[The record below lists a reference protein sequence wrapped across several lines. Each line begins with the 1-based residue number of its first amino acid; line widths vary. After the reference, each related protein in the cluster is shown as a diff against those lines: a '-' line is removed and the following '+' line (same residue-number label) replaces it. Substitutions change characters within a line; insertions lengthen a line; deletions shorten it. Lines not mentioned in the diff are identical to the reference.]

1 MNKLLHYLL
10 AMAAMLAVSTMSAS
24 ELTSGS
30 LTLLTPDGEMTFDVP
45 QTGFTTQDFTSM
57 GAADELVVKSF
68 SVTASGTV
76 SGVVLDA
83 SVYPQDSQSGEWM
96 EFQLTDEG
104 NGTWSAE
111 LDADFVEI
119 FGAGAYTL
127 EFYAKALDADGKTT
141 IRLDNGGQNYKIMFA
156 LGEKVNAVT
165 WLDNRAAEIWLNT
178 SESSLE
184 YRFNGD
190 GTRNNETMPGATD
203 MLAVNYFSM
212 YYNLA
217 EGVSI
222 TDASLQYMIYPEGE
236 TSGNWNTISCNELST
251 LISSRKNTYRSSF
264 NTAQLLTYGLQPGN
278 YTLRVMFQLIDNN
291 GKYHFLGKN
300 NDNFLF
306 HFSINEPA
314 DPAITGI
321 SMTISPTP
329 GEKEFLWMED
339 FEEYESIYLEEP
351 MEACSV
357 DEVYIFYEGAPT
369 DIKLCCMLQD
379 TQGGE
384 LYRKEILTQPN
395 AWGSASTEDPTEIL
409 DPEMLTQGE
418 SYTIIFWAEAIA
430 PDGSTIYMNND
441 GDGFDVH
448 FVYGTAGT
456 GVIGDVSGD
465 GKVDVSD
472 VNDVINII
480 LEINDAS
487 DYPGNA
493 DLTGDGKVD
502 VSDVN
507 EIINIILSN

>member
-1 MNKLLHYLL
+1 
-10 AMAAMLAVSTMSAS
+10 MLAVSTMSAS
-24 ELTSGS
+24 ELTGGS
-30 LTLLTPDGEMTFDVP
+30 LVILTPDGEMTFDVP

-57 GAADELVVKSF
+57 GTADELVVKSF

-76 SGVVLDA
+76 SGVVLNA
-83 SVYPQDSQSGEWM
+83 SVYPQGSQPGEWM
-96 EFQLTDEG
+96 EFQLSDNG

-119 FGAGAYTL
+119 FGAGNYTL
-127 EFYAKALDADGKTT
+127 EFYARALDADGKST

-165 WLDNRAAEIWLNT
+165 WLTTGTAQIWLNT
-178 SESSLE
+178 SETTLE
-184 YRFNGD
+184 YRYNGD
-190 GTRNNETMPGATD
+190 GTRDNSTMPGATD
-203 MLAVNYFSM
+203 MLAVNYFNM

-217 EGVSI
+217 EGASI
-222 TDASLQYMIYPEGE
+222 TDASLQYMIYPDGE

-251 LISSRKNTYRSSF
+251 LVSARKNTYRSSF
-264 NTAQLLTYGLQPGN
+264 NTAQLLTAGLQPGN

-300 NDNFLF
+300 ENSDNFLF

-329 GEKEFLWMED
+329 GEKEFLWMDD
-339 FEEYESIYLEEP
+339 FEEYEPITLEEP
-351 MEACSV
+351 LEACSV

-369 DIKLCCMLQD
+369 DIKLCCVLQD
-379 TQGGE
+379 AQGND
-384 LYRKEILTQPN
+384 LYRREILTQPN
-395 AWGSASTEDPTEIL
+395 AWGSASTEEPTEIL
-409 DPEMLTQGE
+409 DSGMLTQGA
-418 SYTIIFWAEAIA
+418 SYTIVFWAEAED
-430 PDGSTIYMNND
+430 PNGGTIYMNND
-441 GDGFDVH
+441 GDGYGVH
-448 FVYGTAGT
+448 FVYGSAGSS
-456 GVIGDVSGD
+456 VVGDVSGD

-472 VNDVINII
+472 VNDIINII

-507 EIINIILSN
+507 EVINIILSN